1 MPQAFHYCNLAKEKK
16 MKKRC
21 ETVSK
26 IKANMFKLQFI
37 MCLNL
42 NSTTDFATMYLPQE
56 LFKAFHMKFLLH
68 KNLHSNILKHAV
80 FKCYK

>member
-1 MPQAFHYCNLAKEKK
+1 
-16 MKKRC
+16 
-21 ETVSK
+21 
-26 IKANMFKLQFI
+26 MFTLQFI